1 MPNYHK
7 QSKAYNQIIDNIQDY
22 MLSNSLFNRY
32 PIHKSEKTTKPKTE
46 KKLSNRITIREFDQL
61 FWYFYIAKE
70 GYDEYQLLQSN
81 KFTIEKTIKID
92 NIGIMR
98 KNNSLL
104 KQQKL
109 KISDYESTL
118 LNSKKIDIPTL
129 CGLSVYNK
137 LNIFYIK
144 NKTYHHFN
152 FGDPNNT
159 IIIYHEGK
167 NYSCEIDPSLELI
180 ESIKNNYFYIENS
193 NKPLKGISTYKIKD
207 IIDICKKLDIKTH
220 LDSGKM
226 KNKKIL
232 YTEIQTYF

>member
-1 MPNYHK
+1 MPNYNK

-81 KFTIEKTIKID
+81 KFTLEKTIKID

-118 LNSKKIDIPTL
+118 LNSKKTDSP
-129 CGLSVYNK
+129 CP
-137 LNIFYIK
+137 NITGIRTAVQLK
-144 NKTYHHFN
+144 
-152 FGDPNNT
+152 
-159 IIIYHEGK
+159 E
-167 NYSCEIDPSLELI
+167 I
-180 ESIKNNYFYIENS
+180 ESSLMIFFVSKCTFISSFVY
-193 NKPLKGISTYKIKD
+193 PLS
-207 IIDICKKLDIKTH
+207 
-220 LDSGKM
+220 
-226 KNKKIL
+226 
-232 YTEIQTYF
+232 